1 MKFVEP
7 FLAGAWVRI
16 SQPRC
21 AVMLLCMLYMW
32 SILIIQLL
40 LQSLEVDLDFD
51 TASDEAV
58 HIIISIIIIV
68 VISVIIII
76 ISSSSSSS

>member
-1 MKFVEP
+1 
-7 FLAGAWVRI
+7 
-16 SQPRC
+16 
-21 AVMLLCMLYMW
+21 MLLCMLYMW

-76 ISSSSSSS
+76 SSSSSSSS